1 MTSIHQG
8 STPTLKRSFST
19 PTVHTMAQEATTTAV
34 EKKRNK
40 LGYHRTS
47 IACTLGRKSF
57 TRSHCRRRK
66 IRCIVSSEIQNRCIN
81 CIRLKKDCSFCPVDQ
96 QPPVVDPQG
105 NLTGPGNGGST
116 AHSQTSSLVLGPGN
130 TSGTLSRSIFGR
142 RSAQN
147 TITLA
152 TPGLMPSIGYVSV
165 PGEGLSMTNPD
176 EQSFWGLP
184 TEQSPVTLS
193 GSMDMSYGW
202 HSYGSECSSTEQ
214 ASSFGLEAATQPTW
228 MTATCE
234 TAQPND
240 WNWNSGVNP
249 TAQARSLSFSN
260 DLIGLPQQEFVS
272 GSIIEVSRALSGS
285 LNSSTFSI
293 NNKMDIVFNYW
304 SVLKDRTPPENTT
317 LGARNAHRKGV
328 DRAMENV
335 VEVDLQS
342 PFCSLDA
349 TLE

>member
-57 TRSHCRRRK
+57 TRSMTANEPRYVTTGHCRRRK

-130 TSGTLSRSIFGR
+130 TSGTLSRSIYGR

-176 EQSFWGLP
+176 EQSFWVP

-272 GSIIEVSRALSGS
+272 GSS
-285 LNSSTFSI
+285 
-293 NNKMDIVFNYW
+293 
-304 SVLKDRTPPENTT
+304 
-317 LGARNAHRKGV
+317 NAMYDGGG
-328 DRAMENV
+328 
-335 VEVDLQS
+335 
-342 PFCSLDA
+342 A
-349 TLE
+349 TLDNAFPSSMSLVPGPTLVTSHRGEPSVIWEPQQQHILHQQQNGHCF